1 MSKKTQ
7 KIVVGVLA
15 AALLLSVLLPA
26 TSVLAGG

>member
-1 MSKKTQ
+1 MSKKAQ

-26 TSVLAGG
+26 ISVLAGG

>member
-1 MSKKTQ
+1 MSKKPQ

-26 TSVLAGG
+26 ISVLAGG

>member
-26 TSVLAGG
+26 ISVLAGG